1 MLNIQ
6 IGLVKVP
13 VMALNFVNNRYST
26 TGLHLFSECCNAPVG
41 NKRYCRGCNKEL
53 LATEINKGLNKDTI
67 LTLEQIETL
76 KEFSENGIIEVLA
89 VKEKV
94 NLTNLI
100 PFIQKTQLLLPS
112 LSKGY
117 RKTDIKT
124 FFSFKKALNKQFC
137 IVKLIQRGLE
147 HLGILFIQ
155 KGDLVFTELTFQNY
169 NNLEEINRLKE
180 QVNIVIET
188 EKISNPYEFEEQA
201 KEFIG
206 NFKPRVKEIEE
217 VREEKVKLLNEF
229 VNEIKKGVVTKTK
242 IKIKEVNPF
251 VK

>member
-26 TGLHLFSECCNAPVG
+26 TGLHQFSECCNAPVG
-41 NKRYCRGCNKEL
+41 NRKYCKKCDNQL
-53 LATEINKGLNKDTI
+53 SITEINKGLNKDTI

-89 VKEKV
+89 VKEKI

-100 PFIQKTQLLLPS
+100 PFIQKTQILLPS
-112 LSKGY
+112 LSKGF
-117 RKTDIKT
+117 RKTDIKV
-124 FFSFKKALNKQFC
+124 FFSFKKALNNQFC

-180 QVNIVIET
+180 QVNIVIRN
-188 EKISNPYEFEEQA
+188 EKINNPYEFEKQA
-201 KEFIG
+201 REFIG
-206 NFKPRVKEIEE
+206 NFKPRIKEIEE
-217 VREEKVKLLNEF
+217 VREEKVELLNKF
-229 VNEIKKGVVTKTK
+229 VIEIQKG
-242 IKIKEVNPF
+242 IKPRIKQKAQEVNPF
-251 VK
+251 A